1 MNAEPTDTC
10 KEFAAGLNFAGQTG
24 IKVKLT
30 LGQEHLFQ
38 PGNTEG
44 KGRIP
49 GRPNRRTFEL
59 QQRLKERGDVDP
71 ADFCSS
77 IVSSDKES
85 TELKLA
91 AANYLLPYLYSK
103 RGAMPPPRYIE
114 LEVDVNEFQHVSDA
128 ENFLAKIALLV
139 ARGHLD
145 IQSGQELSALVKA
158 WIDTQYAKDELQFKI
173 NPPEQRDTTIRVE
186 GGLPALP
193 GTTITMPVL
202 NGHAVSEQLLTA
214 PNDVVPANDGTNPV
228 QEDMPKEFSTPG
240 EAKAIGPHPLQE
252 RHFASAEE
260 PRKNSGNGGEH

>member
-1 MNAEPTDTC
+1 MATEKYQSLLNYNPMTFEPGHNLSSGRP
-10 KEFAAGLNFAGQTG
+10 AG
-24 IKVKLT
+24 I
-30 LGQEHLFQ
+30 
-38 PGNTEG
+38 
-44 KGRIP
+44 
-49 GRPNRRTFEL
+49 PNRRSREL
-59 QQRLKERGDVDP
+59 EQRLKDRGDVDP

-77 IVSSDKES
+77 IVSNPNEP

-158 WIDTQYAKDELQFKI
+158 WIDTQYQKDELAYKI
-173 NPPEQRDTTIRVE
+173 SPPETRDQTIHIE

-193 GTTITMPVL
+193 GTSITMPVL
-202 NGHAVSEQLLTA
+202 NGHAVQEQLLSA
-214 PNDVVPANDGTNPV
+214 PKDVVPPNDGTNQVPSSSAS
-228 QEDMPKEFSTPG
+228 DFIPKQNELSQG
-240 EAKAIGPHPLQE
+240 QLKAQGPHPLQKH
-252 RHFASAEE
+252 HFAASPEE
-260 PRKNSGNGGEH
+260 TAPRKNSSNGGETQDGDPV